1 MAEVVVVA
9 TFRARSGC
17 EDEVVQALRGVI
29 EQSHG
34 ERGCERYALHRD
46 PKDPAVMV
54 MVETWTS
61 RAALDE
67 HFTKPYIA
75 GLGEVAARLLAEP
88 PQVRFMEPVVI
99 GDPAKGAL

>member
-9 TFRARSGC
+9 TFRARPGC
-17 EDEVVQALRGVI
+17 EEEVVAALRGVI

-46 PKDPAVMV
+46 PKDPAVMI
-54 MVETWTS
+54 MVEAFSS
-61 RAALDE
+61 REALDE
-67 HFTKPYIA
+67 HLAKPYIA

-88 PQVRFMEPVVI
+88 PQVRFVEPIVA